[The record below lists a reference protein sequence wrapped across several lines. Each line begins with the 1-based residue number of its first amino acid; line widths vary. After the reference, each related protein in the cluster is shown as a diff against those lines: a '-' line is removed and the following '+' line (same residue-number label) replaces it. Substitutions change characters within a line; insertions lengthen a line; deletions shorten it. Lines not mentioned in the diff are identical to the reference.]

1 MSDPQIIAENFADYF
16 ESVPEL
22 IRSKIKPPP
31 LNDNKYLDHLHKN
44 RPVNRYL
51 VMNDT
56 NINEVEHL
64 INSVKDNSSSGP
76 ISIPNKFIKILA
88 KNLSP
93 VLTHIINS
101 SMKIGYVPKIFKI
114 GKQTPVFKDGEI
126 SVVNFRPITVC
137 NCLSK
142 ILEKVVRIRIERH
155 VKECNIVTPSQYGFR
170 KKLNTGHAMINLLET
185 TLSGLENGLKT
196 GSIYLDIS
204 KAFDAV
210 PHCLLLRKLEYFGI
224 KDRGLMWFESYLT
237 DRTQYVSVRNKSSKN
252 IKVHTEF
259 RKEEFLLRYYLFYLL
274 MILLIALIYL
284 TSQYMLMIRAL

>member
-1 MSDPQIIAENFADYF
+1 
-16 ESVPEL
+16 
-22 IRSKIKPPP
+22 
-31 LNDNKYLDHLHKN
+31 
-44 RPVNRYL
+44 
-51 VMNDT
+51 
-56 NINEVEHL
+56 
-64 INSVKDNSSSGP
+64 
-76 ISIPNKFIKILA
+76 
-88 KNLSP
+88 
-93 VLTHIINS
+93 
-101 SMKIGYVPKIFKI
+101 MKIGYVPKIFKI

-155 VKECNIVTPSQYGFR
+155 VKECNILTPSQYGFR

-224 KDRGLMWFESYLT
+224 RDRGLMWFESYLT